1 MDMETPEALQQRVRR
16 EQQMIAR
23 LRLAMTRLA
32 DAERER
38 VWAMVA
44 AKEAGLSIRQIA
56 RATGVSPTRVH
67 QLLQGNEAREI
78 PVWLSQ
84 LHDPHPAHSADPEAD
99 PPAPPPLR
107 QTPLTDEAEV
117 LRWCIAWLE
126 RLEHEDH
133 VVVNLRPASEE
144 ETEFVP
150 FDRPRVLRVL
160 ARIAADLDELARRF
174 LENAEELVD
183 GQEEHRARHRQRLAE
198 PEPPPRRLSRW
209 EERAASRQALG
220 LPPYERS

>member
-1 MDMETPEALQQRVRR
+1 MT
-16 EQQMIAR
+16 R

-38 VWAMVA
+38 IWAIVA

-56 RATGVSPTRVH
+56 RATGMSPTRIH
-67 QLLQGNEAREI
+67 QLLQTDDAHEI

-84 LHDPHPAHSADPEAD
+84 LQAPSPIHPADPEAD
-99 PPAPPPLR
+99 PPTPPPLGLS
-107 QTPLTDEAEV
+107 PLTDEVEV
-117 LRWCIAWLE
+117 LRWCLEWLE

-133 VVVNLRPASEE
+133 VVVNLRPASED
-144 ETEFVP
+144 ETECVP

-160 ARIAADLDELARRF
+160 TRIAADLDELARRS
-174 LENAEELVD
+174 LARAAEVAD
-183 GQEEHRARHRQRLAE
+183 GQEERRARHRQRLAE

-209 EERAASRQALG
+209 EERAASRHALG